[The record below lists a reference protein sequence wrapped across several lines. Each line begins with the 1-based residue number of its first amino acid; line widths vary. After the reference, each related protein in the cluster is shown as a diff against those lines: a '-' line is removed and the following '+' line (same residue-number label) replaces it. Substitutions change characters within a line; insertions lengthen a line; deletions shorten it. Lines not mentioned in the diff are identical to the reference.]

1 MSAPPPPPPSKGGPP
16 PPPDGAGRA
25 RGRAMPPGP
34 PGPPTSR
41 PAGPGQPPIRPG
53 PPGPRPG
60 MPQRPGMPPRPMG
73 PPQSIGRAGP
83 PSGPPQAI
91 GRAGPPQAVGRA
103 GPSGPPSAAGRAM
116 PVSRP
121 GPTPPGRGTPGAPSI
136 SPADSQP
143 GGPPGAPSRPG
154 SGGPVPI
161 GRAVYRG
168 EPRATVATPGTGIET
183 SVSELSLSTHGSG
196 AGSGGTT
203 GAGTTGTPQPSVANG
218 AANGTSLG
226 RGATRGF
233 RLPSRIKA
241 LEFTRPQ
248 GQEWQGKKG
257 TSGTAFK
264 CKANYYRVNTQKE
277 WNLLQYRVDVSP
289 DLDDLKRK
297 KFLVNQ
303 HRESKLGAY
312 IFDGTVLFTHQRFTT
327 DGSNVELVS
336 KDKEDVIY
344 KVTISLVGELTPYD
358 HYFLQFFNILLKK
371 CFQELKLEEMNRN
384 YFDPKAKVELP
395 EWKLELWP
403 GYITT
408 MRQHEHNVLLC
419 CETTSKIIRT
429 DTVYDQLKA
438 GARDRDR
445 VTKVLLGAIVLTRY
459 NNKTYRIDEIAWD
472 KKPTDTFPKKD
483 GSEISYLQYY
493 KERYQAPIKDAN
505 QPLIM
510 SMPKRSERRAGQE
523 GPVYLVP
530 ELCYMTGLSDEQRAN
545 FKLMKA
551 LGDHTRQAPE
561 PRMTTLMKFS
571 KRMHDT
577 KGITDEFARWKLS
590 LEQNLEE
597 FQARTLAPEQIL
609 NGKAP
614 VSYQLENADWGSA
627 FRNFKLFNSA
637 GGCKKWI
644 LICAERDVQES
655 REFAKATIK
664 SAIGMGYP
672 MADPKECPPLKNNRT
687 IDYLEIVKKAADMQ
701 PQLIMIVIPNNK
713 GDVYHAIKKYLCVDC
728 PVPSQVITATLLKK
742 GKGMMSVAT
751 KVAIQIAAKLGAE
764 PWGVKIPMKN
774 TMVVGYDSYHD
785 SSQKGLA
792 VGAVVAT
799 MNSDLTR
806 FSSSTTLHRNNDE
819 LISQMKACFTNAIV
833 RYKKANGQA
842 LPQRI
847 LVYRDGLGEGQ
858 LDYALNTEIV
868 SMQEVMRMQGLD
880 NVQFAYI
887 IVSKRINARFFQMTG
902 NRAMNPPSGSVVD
915 DVVTLPERHDFFLVS
930 QSVRQGTVNP
940 TSYNIIKNTTQLKPD
955 HIQLLTY
962 KLCHLYYN
970 WPGTVRVPAV
980 CQYAHKLAFLVGSSI
995 HKRPSTELEE
1005 LLYYL

>member
-1 MSAPPPPPPSKGGPP
+1 MSAPPPPPPGKGGPP
-16 PPPDGAGRA
+16 LPLDGAGRS

-34 PGPPTSR
+34 PGSR
-41 PAGPGQPPIRPG
+41 PAGPGQPPLRPG
-53 PPGPRPG
+53 MPGPRPG
-60 MPQRPGMPPRPMG
+60 MPPLRPM
-73 PPQSIGRAGP
+73 
-83 PSGPPQAI
+83 GPPQAI
-91 GRAGPPQAVGRA
+91 GRAGPPI
-103 GPSGPPSAAGRAM
+103 GPPSAIGRAT
-116 PVSRP
+116 PTSRP
-121 GPTPPGRGTPGAPSI
+121 GPIPPALRTRGPSI

-143 GGPPGAPSRPG
+143 GGPSRPV
-154 SGGPVPI
+154 SGGPM

-168 EPRATVATPGTGIET
+168 EPNTSVTTGTGLES
-183 SVSELSLSTHGSG
+183 SVSELSLSESG
-196 AGSGGTT
+196 PGSGGTT
-203 GAGTTGTPQPSVANG
+203 AAGTIGSTPQPSVAGNG

-233 RLPSRIKA
+233 RVPSRQKA
-241 LEFTRPQ
+241 IEFTRPQ

-257 TSGTAFK
+257 TSGSAFI
-264 CKANYYRVNTQKE
+264 CKTNYFRVNSGKE
-277 WNLLQYRVDVSP
+277 WHLIQYRVDVSP
-289 DLDDLKRK
+289 EQDDIRK
-297 KFLVNQ
+297 INFLVRQ
-303 HRESKLGAY
+303 HEQSTLKAY
-312 IFDGTVLFTHQRFTT
+312 IFDGTVLYTT
-327 DGSNVELVS
+327 NRYTPDGSPLELVS
-336 KDKEDVIY
+336 KDKEEQIY
-344 KVTISLVGELTPYD
+344 KVTISRVGELTPYD
-358 HYFLQFFNILLKK
+358 HYFMQFFNILLRR
-371 CFQELKLEEMNRN
+371 CLQNLELQELNRN
-384 YFDPKAKVELP
+384 YFDPKAAVMLP

-408 MRQHEHNVLLC
+408 MRQHEQNILLC

-445 VTKVLLGAIVLTRY
+445 VTKVLLGSIVLTRY
-459 NNKTYRIDEIAWD
+459 NNKTYRIDEISWD
-472 KKPTDTFPKKD
+472 KKPSDTFPKKD
-483 GSEISYLQYY
+483 GSEISYMQYY
-493 KERYQAPIKDAN
+493 KERYQVKIKDPN
-505 QPLIM
+505 QPMIM

-530 ELCYMTGLSDEQRAN
+530 EICYMTGLSDEQRAN

-551 LGDHTRQAPE
+551 VGDYTRQAPE
-561 PRMTTLMKFS
+561 PRLATLMKFS
-571 KRMHDT
+571 KRMQDS
-577 KGITDEFARWKLS
+577 KKIMDDFKLYGLS
-590 LEQNLEE
+590 LEKELET
-597 FQARTLAPEQIL
+597 FQARSLAPEQIL

-637 GGCKKWI
+637 GGCSKWI
-644 LICAERDVQES
+644 LVYAERDAQES

-672 MADPKECPPLKNNRT
+672 MKDPKECPPLKNNRT
-687 IDYLEIVKKAADMQ
+687 IDYLDAIKQAAAMS

-774 TMVVGYDSYHD
+774 TMVVGYDTYHD
-785 SSQKGLA
+785 SSQKGLS

-799 MNSDLTR
+799 MNSELTR

-819 LISQMKACFTNAIV
+819 LIDQMKACFTNAIV
-833 RYKKANGQA
+833 RYKKANAQA
-842 LPQRI
+842 PPQKI
-847 LVYRDGLGEGQ
+847 FVYRDGLGEGQ
-858 LDYALNTEIV
+858 LDYALNTEITA
-868 SMQEVMRMQGLD
+868 MEEVMKTQGLE
-880 NVQFAYI
+880 NVEFAYI
-887 IVSKRINARFFQMTG
+887 VVSKRINSRFFQMTG
-902 NRAMNPPSGSVVD
+902 NRAMNPSSGSVVD
-915 DVVTLPERHDFFLVS
+915 DVVTLPERHDFYLVS

-940 TSYNIIKNTTQLKPD
+940 TSYNIIKNTSKLKPD

-970 WPGTVRVPAV
+970 WPGTVRVPSV

-995 HKRPSTELEE
+995 HRRPSTELEE

>member
-1 MSAPPPPPPSKGGPP
+1 MSAPPPPPGRGGPP
-16 PPPDGAGRA
+16 PPPDGTGRS
-25 RGRAMPPGP
+25 RGRAAPGA
-34 PGPPTSR
+34 R

-60 MPQRPGMPPRPMG
+60 LPPQRPMG
-73 PPQSIGRAGP
+73 PPQPIGR
-83 PSGPPQAI
+83 
-91 GRAGPPQAVGRA
+91 
-103 GPSGPPSAAGRAM
+103 SGPPSVPPSSAGRAM
-116 PVSRP
+116 PTSRP
-121 GPTPPGRGTPGAPSI
+121 GPTPPGRGTPGTPSI
-136 SPADSQP
+136 SPADTQP
-143 GGPPGAPSRPG
+143 GAPPGAPPRPG
-154 SGGPVPI
+154 SGGPLPM
-161 GRAVYRG
+161 GRAVFRG
-168 EPRATVATPGTGIET
+168 EPRATVTTPGTGIET
-183 SVSELSLSTHGSG
+183 SISELTLSGGLSTHGSG
-196 AGSGGTT
+196 AGSGGRST
-203 GAGTTGTPQPSVANG
+203 GAGTTGTPQASAPNG

-233 RLPSRIKA
+233 RLPSRVKA
-241 LEFTRPQ
+241 LEFTRPV

-257 TSGTAFK
+257 TSGSAFK
-264 CKANYYRVNTQKE
+264 CKANYFRVDTVKD

-289 DLDDLKRK
+289 EVDDLRLK
-297 KFLVNQ
+297 KFLVRQ
-303 HRESKLGAY
+303 HKEAKLRAY
-312 IFDGTVLFTHQRFTT
+312 IFDGTVLYTT
-327 DGSNVELVS
+327 NRYTPDGSPVNLVS
-336 KDKEDVIY
+336 KDKEEKIY
-344 KVTISLVGELTPYD
+344 KVTIVRVGELTPYD
-358 HYFLQFFNILLKK
+358 HYFIQFFNILLRK
-371 CFQELKLEEMNRN
+371 CLQDLNLQELNRN
-384 YFDPKAKVELP
+384 YFDPKAAVHLK

-403 GYITT
+403 GYVTT
-408 MRQHEHNVLLC
+408 MRQHEQNILLC

-438 GARDRDR
+438 GVRDRDR

-459 NNKTYRIDEIAWD
+459 NNKTYRVDEIVWE
-472 KKPTDTFPKKD
+472 KKPSDTFPKRD
-483 GSEISYLQYY
+483 GSEISYVQYY
-493 KERYQAPIKDAN
+493 KERYQVDIKDKN

-523 GPVYLVP
+523 GPVFLVP
-530 ELCYMTGLSDEQRAN
+530 EICFMTGLSDEQRAN

-551 LGDHTRQAPE
+551 VGDYTRQAPE
-561 PRMTTLMKFS
+561 PRMNTLMKFS
-571 KRMHDT
+571 TRMQDNQS
-577 KGITDEFARWKLS
+577 ITDEFSQWGLTLNKD
-590 LEQNLEE
+590 LEE
-597 FQARTLAPEQIL
+597 FQARIFQPEQIL
-609 NGKAP
+609 NGKQP

-644 LICAERDVQES
+644 LIFAERDAQES
-655 REFAKATIK
+655 REFAKAVIK
-664 SAIGMGYP
+664 TAVGMGYP
-672 MADPKECPPLKNNRT
+672 MGDPKECPPLKNNRT
-687 IDYLEIVKKAADMQ
+687 IDYLEVVKKAAEMN

-713 GDVYHAIKKYLCVDC
+713 GDVYHAIKKFLCVDV

-742 GKGMMSVAT
+742 GKGMMSVAQ

-799 MNSDLTR
+799 MNSELTR
-806 FSSSTTLHRNNDE
+806 FSSSTTLHRNNEE

-833 RYKKANGQA
+833 RYKKTNGQSV
-842 LPQRI
+842 PQRI
-847 LVYRDGLGEGQ
+847 FVYRDGLGEGQ
-858 LDYALNTEIV
+858 IDYALNTEIV
-868 SMQEVMRMQGLD
+868 AMQEVMKTQGLE

-887 IVSKRINARFFQMTG
+887 IVSKRINARFFQMSGTKP
-902 NRAMNPPSGSVVD
+902 MNPPSGSIID
-915 DVVTLPERHDFFLVS
+915 DVVTLPERHDFYLVS

-940 TSYNIIKNTTQLKPD
+940 TSYNIIKNTSQLKPD

-980 CQYAHKLAFLVGSSI
+980 CQYAHKLAFLVGNSI
-995 HKRPSTELEE
+995 HKRPNPELEE

>member
-1 MSAPPPPPPSKGGPP
+1 MSAPPPPPGKGNQPP
-16 PPPDGAGRA
+16 PHDAAGRS

-34 PGPPTSR
+34 PGIR
-41 PAGPGQPPIRPG
+41 PAGPGQPPRPG
-53 PPGPRPG
+53 PPAPRPG
-60 MPQRPGMPPRPMG
+60 MPPVRPM
-73 PPQSIGRAGP
+73 
-83 PSGPPQAI
+83 GPPQAI
-91 GRAGPPQAVGRA
+91 GRAAPPSAPPSAVGRA
-103 GPSGPPSAAGRAM
+103 MPPS
-116 PVSRP
+116 RP
-121 GPTPPGRGTPGAPSI
+121 GSGPTPPGRGVPSI

-143 GGPPGAPSRPG
+143 GASRPG
-154 SGGPVPI
+154 SGGPPPM

-168 EPRATVATPGTGIET
+168 DPRSSTTPGTGLEM
-183 SVSELSLSTHGSG
+183 SVSELSLSTGTG

-203 GAGTTGTPQPSVANG
+203 GAGTTGTPQPSVGNGTNG
-218 AANGTSLG
+218 AANGSSLG

-241 LEFTRPQ
+241 LEFTRPT

-257 TSGTAFK
+257 TSGTAFP
-264 CKANYYRVNTQKE
+264 CKTNYFRVTTGKD
-277 WNLLQYRVDVSP
+277 WNLQQYRVDFAP
-289 DLDDLKRK
+289 ELDDIKK
-297 KFLVNQ
+297 MKFLVRQ
-303 HRESKLGAY
+303 LPADTLKAY
-312 IFDGTVLFTHQRFTT
+312 IFDGTVLYTPQRYTVDKSPIVLTT
-327 DGSNVELVS
+327 
-336 KDKEDVIY
+336 KDREDKMYQI
-344 KVTISLVGELTPYD
+344 TISWVGELTPYD
-358 HYFLQFFNILLKK
+358 HYFMQFFNILLRK
-371 CFQELKLEEMNRN
+371 CLNDQSCLNLQEMNRN
-384 YFDPKAKVELP
+384 YFDPKAKVDLP
-395 EWKLELWP
+395 EWKLEIWP

-408 MRQHEHNVLLC
+408 MRQHEQNILLC
-419 CETTSKIIRT
+419 CETTSKVIRT

-472 KKPTDTFPKKD
+472 KKASDTFDKRD
-483 GSEISYLQYY
+483 GSKISYVQYY
-493 KERYQAPIKDAN
+493 KERYQVDIKDQN

-530 ELCYMTGLSDEQRAN
+530 EVCFMTGLSDEQRAN

-551 LGDHTRQAPE
+551 MGDHTRQAPE
-561 PRMTTLMKFS
+561 PRLTTLMKFS
-571 KRMHDT
+571 RRMKET
-577 KGITDEFARWKLS
+577 KAVQDEFKKWDLALS
-590 LEQNLEE
+590 TELEA
-597 FQARTLAPEQIL
+597 FQGRTLAPEQIL

-614 VSYQLENADWGSA
+614 VSYQLDNADWGSA

-637 GGCKKWI
+637 GGCQKWI
-644 LICAERDVQES
+644 VIFAERDAQES
-655 REFAKATIK
+655 REFYKATIK
-664 SAIGMGYP
+664 SAMGMGYP
-672 MADPKECPPLKNNRT
+672 MKDPLECPPLKNNRT
-687 IDYLEIVKKAADMQ
+687 IDYMDVIKTAAAKN

-713 GDVYHAIKKYLCVDC
+713 GDVYHAIKKFLCVDC

-792 VGAVVAT
+792 VGAIVAT
-799 MNSDLTR
+799 LNSDLTR

-819 LISQMKACFTNAIV
+819 LIAQMKAAFVNAIV
-833 RYKKANGQA
+833 RYKKANSQA
-842 LPQRI
+842 SPQRI
-847 LVYRDGLGEGQ
+847 FVYRDGLGEGQ

-868 SMQEVMRMQGLD
+868 AMQDVMKTQGLE

-887 IVSKRINARFFQMTG
+887 IVSKRINARFFQMAG
-902 NRAMNPPSGSVVD
+902 NKPMNPPSGSVVD
-915 DVVTLPERHDFFLVS
+915 DIVTLPERHDFYLVS

-940 TSYNIIKNTTQLKPD
+940 TSYNIIKNTSQLKPD

>member
-1 MSAPPPPPPSKGGPP
+1 MSAPPPPPPGKGGPP
-16 PPPDGAGRA
+16 PTQEGAGRA

-34 PGPPTSR
+34 PGAR

-53 PPGPRPG
+53 PPG
-60 MPQRPGMPPRPMG
+60 QRPGMPPQRPM
-73 PPQSIGRAGP
+73 
-83 PSGPPQAI
+83 GPPQAI
-91 GRAGPPQAVGRA
+91 GRAGPPSV
-103 GPSGPPSAAGRAM
+103 PPSAAGRAM
-116 PVSRP
+116 PTGRP
-121 GPTPPGRGTPGAPSI
+121 VPTPPGRGTPGAPSI

-143 GGPPGAPSRPG
+143 GAPSRPG
-154 SGGPVPI
+154 SGGPM

-168 EPRATVATPGTGIET
+168 EPKASVTPGTGIET
-183 SVSELSLSTHGSG
+183 SVGALSLSESG
-196 AGSGGTT
+196 PGSGGSTRDGT
-203 GAGTTGTPQPSVANG
+203 IGTAQQSIAGNG

-233 RLPSRIKA
+233 RVASRVKA

-257 TSGTAFK
+257 TSGNAFA
-264 CKANYYRVNTQKE
+264 CKANYFRVSTGKD
-277 WNLLQYRVDVSP
+277 WHLIQYRVDVSP
-289 DLDDLKRK
+289 EQDDLRK
-297 KFLVNQ
+297 IKFLVRQ
-303 HRESKLGAY
+303 HEQSTLKSY
-312 IFDGTVLFTHQRFTT
+312 IFDGTVLYTT
-327 DGSNVELVS
+327 NRYTPDGSPLELVS
-336 KDKEDVIY
+336 KDKEEQIY
-344 KVTISLVGELTPYD
+344 KVTISRVGELTPYD
-358 HYFLQFFNILLKK
+358 HYYMQFFNILLRK
-371 CFQELKLEEMNRN
+371 CFQNLALQELNRN
-384 YFDPKAKVELP
+384 YFDPKAKVDLP

-408 MRQHEHNVLLC
+408 MRQHEQNVLLC

-445 VTKVLLGAIVLTRY
+445 VTKLLLGSIVLTRY
-459 NNKTYRIDEIAWD
+459 NNKTYRIDEISWD
-472 KKPTDTFPKKD
+472 KKPADTFPKKD
-483 GSEISYLQYY
+483 GSQISYVQYY
-493 KERYQAPIKDAN
+493 NERYQVTIKDPN

-523 GPVYLVP
+523 GPIYLVP
-530 ELCYMTGLSDEQRAN
+530 EICYMTGLSDEQRAN

-551 LGDHTRQAPE
+551 VGDYTRQAPE
-561 PRMTTLMKFS
+561 PRLTTLMKFS
-571 KRMHDT
+571 KRMQDN
-577 KGITDEFARWKLS
+577 KAIMDEFKMYGLS
-590 LEQNLEE
+590 LEKELEQ
-597 FQARTLAPEQIL
+597 FQARSLAPEQIL

-637 GGCKKWI
+637 GGCIKWI
-644 LICAERDVQES
+644 LVFAERDAQES

-672 MADPKECPPLKNNRT
+672 MKEPRECPPLKNNRT
-687 IDYLEIVKKAADMQ
+687 IDYLEVVKQAAAMS
-701 PQLIMIVIPNNK
+701 PQLIMIIIPNNK

-842 LPQRI
+842 APQRI
-847 LVYRDGLGEGQ
+847 FVYRDGLGEGQ
-858 LDYALNTEIV
+858 LDYALNTEITA
-868 SMQEVMRMQGLD
+868 MQEVMKTQGLD
-880 NVQFAYI
+880 DTQFAYI

-902 NRAMNPPSGSVVD
+902 NRAMNPPSGTVVD
-915 DVVTLPERHDFFLVS
+915 DVVTLPERHDFYLVS

-940 TSYNIIKNTTQLKPD
+940 TSYNIIKNTSQLKPD

-980 CQYAHKLAFLVGSSI
+980 CQYAHKLAFLVGNSI
-995 HKRPSTELEE
+995 HRRPSSELEE

>member
-1 MSAPPPPPPSKGGPP
+1 MSAPPPPPGRGAPP
-16 PPPDGAGRA
+16 PSDGTGRS
-25 RGRAMPPGP
+25 RGRAMPPGQPGIRPPPP
-34 PGPPTSR
+34 PGQ
-41 PAGPGQPPIRPG
+41 GQPPMRPG
-53 PPGPRPG
+53 LPGP
-60 MPQRPGMPPRPMG
+60 RPGMPPRPMG
-73 PPQSIGRAGP
+73 PPQ
-83 PSGPPQAI
+83 AI
-91 GRAGPPQAVGRA
+91 GRAA
-103 GPSGPPSAAGRAM
+103 PSMGPPSAVGRSM
-116 PVSRP
+116 PPIRP
-121 GPTPPGRGTPGAPSI
+121 GLAPPGRVTPGTPSI
-136 SPADSQP
+136 SPASSQP
-143 GGPPGAPSRPG
+143 SLPSRPG
-154 SGGPVPI
+154 SAAPVPI

-168 EPRATVATPGTGIET
+168 EPRANITTPGTGLEV

-196 AGSGGTT
+196 QGSGGTSAGT
-203 GAGTTGTPQPSVANG
+203 GAPVSVGNG

-233 RLPSRIKA
+233 RLPSRVRA

-257 TSGTAFK
+257 TSGSVFPCKSNYFK
-264 CKANYYRVNTQKE
+264 VTGGKE
-277 WNLLQYRVDVSP
+277 WHLIQYRVDISP
-289 DLDDLKRK
+289 EIDELRFK
-297 KFLVNQ
+297 KFLVKQ
-303 HRESKLGAY
+303 HKESALKDY
-312 IFDGTVLFTHQRFTT
+312 IFDGTVLFTTLNYT
-327 DGSNVELVS
+327 PDGSPLQFVS
-336 KDKEDVIY
+336 KGNDEKMYQI
-344 KVTISLVGELTPYD
+344 TISRVGELTPYD
-358 HYFLQFFNILLKK
+358 HYFMQFFNILLRQ
-371 CFQELKLEEMNRN
+371 CLKDLNLQEMNRN
-384 YFDPKAKVELP
+384 YFDPKAKVDLP

-408 MRQHEHNVLLC
+408 MRQHEQNILLC

-445 VTKVLLGAIVLTRY
+445 VTKVLLGTIVMTRY
-459 NNKTYRIDEIAWD
+459 NNKTYRIDEISWD
-472 KKPTDTFPKKD
+472 KKANDTFPKRD
-483 GSEISYLQYY
+483 GSAISYVQYY
-493 KERYQAPIKDAN
+493 KERYQITIKDLN

-510 SMPKRSERRAGQE
+510 SMPKRSERRAGNE
-523 GPVYLVP
+523 GPIYLIP

-551 LGDHTRQAPE
+551 LGDYTRQAPE
-561 PRMTTLMKFS
+561 PRLTTLMKFS
-571 KRMHDT
+571 KRMQESRLV
-577 KGITDEFARWKLS
+577 TDGFNKWGLTLHKD
-590 LEQNLEE
+590 LEQ
-597 FQARTLAPEQIL
+597 FQGRTLAPEQIL

-614 VSYQLENADWGSA
+614 VSYQLENADWGSS

-637 GGCKKWI
+637 GGCSKWI
-644 LICAERDVQES
+644 LIFAERDAQES

-664 SAIGMGYP
+664 SAQGMGYP
-672 MADPKECPPLKNNRT
+672 MRDPLECPPLKNNRT
-687 IDYLEIVKKAADMQ
+687 IDYLEVVKQAADKS
-701 PQLIMIVIPNNK
+701 PQLIMIIIPNNK
-713 GDVYHAIKKYLCVDC
+713 GDVYHAIKKYLCVDT

-819 LISQMKACFTNAIV
+819 LISQMQACFTNAIV
-833 RYKKANGQA
+833 RYKKYNSQVS
-842 LPQRI
+842 PQRI
-847 LVYRDGLGEGQ
+847 FIYRDGLGEGQ
-858 LDYALNTEIV
+858 IDYALNTEITAL
-868 SMQEVMRMQGLD
+868 QEVMKLQGLE

-902 NRAMNPPSGSVVD
+902 TKPMNPPSGSVVD
-915 DVVTLPERHDFFLVS
+915 DVVTLPERHDFYLVS

-940 TSYNIIKNTTQLKPD
+940 TSYNIIKNTSQLKPD

-980 CQYAHKLAFLVGSSI
+980 CQYAHKLAFLVGNSI
-995 HKRPSTELEE
+995 HKRTHSDLEE